1 MPLTKRKRVINIG
14 AYFNALR
21 ASVPGLSS
29 TKVKSPPPRRSI
41 IEVIHARERARRAHT

>member
-29 TKVKSPPPRRSI
+29 TKVKSSLPRRDV